1 MFNTKNQE
9 LENKT
14 WTMADFLSNGEDID
28 VEPATK
34 TGELEDTA
42 EEKVSEEE
50 QKQKAEEDKE
60 EGNSKPEQQEGPPA
74 QELDEEEERANPSQ
88 NPTVYAEL
96 LNAYIEEGDWEDA
109 IVEIEGEEVQ
119 LSELKSVDK
128 ETFLQIKAAQ
138 KEAQQEKLKEKYI
151 DIEGLD
157 ETDLELINL
166 KKSGGDWTYL
176 LKQEAEMV
184 HPLKGLDLEDENTQL
199 WLLAEQY
206 KSQGMDQEA
215 INMQLQ
221 SDKKNFKLDE
231 KAKKVVDNINNAY
244 KELVAAEAKK
254 KQEEQE
260 RIQQERKELAKNL
273 RENYKG
279 MKLSDS
285 AIKRYVETATKDL
298 GGGKTKLDSLIDSYK
313 SDPEKLAKLAYF
325 LEDEKGFLEFNGAKQ
340 KNKQN
345 LKTIKLISQTQK
357 QVKDRAKTVE
367 EDEDD
372 NDPWSKMTFKKPVR
386 K

>member
-28 VEPATK
+28 VESTTETEK
-34 TGELEDTA
+34 LEDTA
-42 EEKVSEEE
+42 EEEVSEEE
-50 QKQKAEEDKE
+50 QEQKAEEDKE
-60 EGNSKPEQQEGPPA
+60 KETPKPEESDPPA
-74 QELDEEEERANPSQ
+74 QELDEEEEKANPSQ

-96 LNAYIEEGDWEDA
+96 LSTYIQEGDWEDA

-138 KEAQQEKLKEKYI
+138 KEAQQERLKEKYI

-184 HPLKGLDLEDENTQL
+184 HPLEGLDLENENTQL

-244 KELVAAEAKK
+244 KELVAAESKK
-254 KQEEQE
+254 KQQEQE

-273 RENYKG
+273 RENYKS

-298 GGGKTKLDSLIDSYK
+298 GGGKTKLDSLVDSYK
-313 SDPEKLAKLAYF
+313 NDPEKLAKLAYF

-340 KNKQN
+340 KNKQS

-357 QVKDRAKTVE
+357 QTKDKAKTVE
-367 EDEDD
+367 EDEND

>member
-74 QELDEEEERANPSQ
+74 QELGEEEERANPSQ

-138 KEAQQEKLKEKYI
+138 KRPNKKS
-151 DIEGLD
+151 
-157 ETDLELINL
+157 L
-166 KKSGGDWTYL
+166 KKNTL
-176 LKQEAEMV
+176 I
-184 HPLKGLDLEDENTQL
+184 LKG
-199 WLLAEQY
+199 
-206 KSQGMDQEA
+206 
-215 INMQLQ
+215 
-221 SDKKNFKLDE
+221 
-231 KAKKVVDNINNAY
+231 
-244 KELVAAEAKK
+244 
-254 KQEEQE
+254 
-260 RIQQERKELAKNL
+260 
-273 RENYKG
+273 
-279 MKLSDS
+279 
-285 AIKRYVETATKDL
+285 
-298 GGGKTKLDSLIDSYK
+298 
-313 SDPEKLAKLAYF
+313 
-325 LEDEKGFLEFNGAKQ
+325 
-340 KNKQN
+340 
-345 LKTIKLISQTQK
+345 
-357 QVKDRAKTVE
+357 
-367 EDEDD
+367 
-372 NDPWSKMTFKKPVR
+372 
-386 K
+386 

>member
-28 VEPATK
+28 VESTTETEK
-34 TGELEDTA
+34 LEDTA
-42 EEKVSEEE
+42 EEEVSEEE
-50 QKQKAEEDKE
+50 QEQKAEEDKE
-60 EGNSKPEQQEGPPA
+60 KETPKPEESDPPA
-74 QELDEEEERANPSQ
+74 QELDEEEEKANPSQ

-96 LNAYIEEGDWEDA
+96 LSTYIEEGDWEDA

-138 KEAQQEKLKEKYI
+138 KEAQQERLKEKYI

-184 HPLKGLDLEDENTQL
+184 HPLEGLDLENENTQL

-244 KELVAAEAKK
+244 KELVAAESKK
-254 KQEEQE
+254 KQQEQE

-273 RENYKG
+273 RENYKS

-298 GGGKTKLDSLIDSYK
+298 GGGKTKLDSLVDSYK
-313 SDPEKLAKLAYF
+313 NDPEKLAKLAYF

-340 KNKQN
+340 KNKQS

-357 QVKDRAKTVE
+357 QTKDKAKTVE
-367 EDEDD
+367 EDEND

>member
-28 VEPATK
+28 VESTTETEK
-34 TGELEDTA
+34 LEDTA
-42 EEKVSEEE
+42 EEEVSEEE
-50 QKQKAEEDKE
+50 QEQKAEEDKE
-60 EGNSKPEQQEGPPA
+60 KETSKPEESDPPA
-74 QELDEEEERANPSQ
+74 QELDEEEEKANPSQ

-96 LNAYIEEGDWEDA
+96 LSTYIEEGDWEDA

-138 KEAQQEKLKEKYI
+138 KEAQQERLKEKYI

-184 HPLKGLDLEDENTQL
+184 HPLEGLDLENENTQL

-244 KELVAAEAKK
+244 KELVAAESKK
-254 KQEEQE
+254 KQQEQE

-273 RENYKG
+273 RENYKS

-298 GGGKTKLDSLIDSYK
+298 GGGKTKLDSLVDSYK
-313 SDPEKLAKLAYF
+313 NDPEKLAKLAYF

-340 KNKQN
+340 KNKQS

-357 QVKDRAKTVE
+357 QTKDKAKTVE
-367 EDEDD
+367 EDEND

>member
-1 MFNTKNQE
+1 
-9 LENKT
+9 
-14 WTMADFLSNGEDID
+14 
-28 VEPATK
+28 
-34 TGELEDTA
+34 
-42 EEKVSEEE
+42 
-50 QKQKAEEDKE
+50 
-60 EGNSKPEQQEGPPA
+60 
-74 QELDEEEERANPSQ
+74 
-88 NPTVYAEL
+88 
-96 LNAYIEEGDWEDA
+96 
-109 IVEIEGEEVQ
+109 
-119 LSELKSVDK
+119 
-128 ETFLQIKAAQ
+128 
-138 KEAQQEKLKEKYI
+138 
-151 DIEGLD
+151 
-157 ETDLELINL
+157 
-166 KKSGGDWTYL
+166 
-176 LKQEAEMV
+176 MV

>member
-367 EDEDD
+367 EGEDD